1 MDDTKDITENKPPEQ
16 PKKTTLPEVEVVVD
30 APVEPLK
37 KIKEPKE
44 EPSDEVFNHVN
55 TKDEDAKEMISKRQ
69 YDLALAEQAMRR
81 AMGRYL
87 TVEEILRRNGFVVKD
102 TTIDKGKG
110 TKYEELTMQALR
122 LYVPVPLQTAMGL
135 CLLDLKEGV
144 LRIAVGDRVDDA
156 DLLRISNSLERA
168 NHQVDKIDVE
178 PWDRADLIKL
188 MREQSE
194 VAGERLLRLFAALSR
209 DSDDAS
215 MIEEA
220 LHDILAEALQSRTS
234 DIHFSL
240 HEDDARCWIRFR
252 IDGDLVYKHLIPHR
266 VMAPLVTRIKT
277 DSKMD
282 AADRQHPQDGRLGF
296 EWQGRIID
304 VRVAS
309 LPVAPAG
316 EKLTLRLLDREN
328 LLSFDAL
335 FMHAPVVAQKLR
347 KAVHGHTKD
356 GGLIVVSGPTGSG
369 KSTTLYGIIQEIDR
383 SSRAVYSVESPV
395 EYDMALVDQTSVTD
409 NSANSIASI
418 IRALMRHDPDVVIIG
433 EMRDGE
439 TVEAALRATESG
451 HMVITTV
458 HAVDAIHT
466 LDRID
471 GFLGS
476 DYRTSGL
483 YILGHAL
490 VASLSQRLVK
500 TVCPA
505 CHTVSTAHA
514 VFKDDMRCADIGLMP
529 EDNVALASSRGCDLC
544 NHTGFLGRALVLE
557 AMFPPEDQASRRSI
571 TEMMVSNVSSSVVDV
586 PGTVYLPRRES
597 IRDLIRRNTI
607 DANMGASLMVEEA
620 ASRQG
625 RR

>member
-1 MDDTKDITENKPPEQ
+1 MDDTTKRPPEISQ
-16 PKKTTLPEVEVVVD
+16 GD
-30 APVEPLK
+30 APTTVTAAESIDTVTNHLTIESEKAEQVSK
-37 KIKEPKE
+37 K
-44 EPSDEVFNHVN
+44 H
-55 TKDEDAKEMISKRQ
+55 
-69 YDLALAEQAMRR
+69 YDLALTEQAMRR
-81 AMGRYL
+81 AVGRYM

-102 TTIDKGKG
+102 SNTEVHEG

-122 LYVPVPLQTAMGL
+122 LYVPVPQQTAMGV
-135 CLLDLKEGV
+135 CLLELKEGV
-144 LRIAVGDRVDDA
+144 LRIAVGDRIDDA
-156 DLLRISNSLERA
+156 DLLRISDSLERA
-168 NHQVDKIDVE
+168 NHQVDKINVE

-209 DSDDAS
+209 DADNATMVED
-215 MIEEA
+215 A

-240 HEDDARCWIRFR
+240 HEDDARCWIRYR
-252 IDGDLVYKHLIPHR
+252 VDGDLVYKHLIPHR

-296 EWQGRIID
+296 EWQGRVID

-309 LPVAPAG
+309 LPVAPSG

-328 LLSFDAL
+328 LRSFDGL
-335 FMHAPVVAQKLR
+335 FMHAPVVAEKLR
-347 KAVHGHTKD
+347 KAVHSHTKD
-356 GGLIVVSGPTGSG
+356 GGLIIISGPTGSG

-395 EYDMALVDQTSVTD
+395 EYDMPLVDQTSVTD
-409 NSANSIASI
+409 NSANTIPEI
-418 IRALMRHDPDVVIIG
+418 IRALMRHDPDVIIIG

-471 GFLGS
+471 GFLGA

-505 CHTVSTAHA
+505 CHTVMTALS
-514 VFKDDMRCADIGLMP
+514 VYKDEMRCADLGLMP
-529 EDNVALASSRGCDLC
+529 DDKVALASGKGCDLC
-544 NHTGFLGRALVLE
+544 NHTGFLGRALILE

-597 IRDLIRRNTI
+597 IRDLIRRNAI

-620 ASRQG
+620 ATRQG
-625 RR
+625 RTR

>member
-1 MDDTKDITENKPPEQ
+1 MDDKIKTDSKTKAKT
-16 PKKTTLPEVEVVVD
+16 PKRTKAVSAKRKIDEVID
-30 APVEPLK
+30 AISDESEKDK
-37 KIKEPKE
+37 KI
-44 EPSDEVFNHVN
+44 
-55 TKDEDAKEMISKRQ
+55 TKKH

-81 AMGRYL
+81 SVGRHL

-102 TTIDKGKG
+102 SVQDKGTG

-122 LYVPVPLQTAMGL
+122 LYVPVSLQTAMGL
-135 CLLDLKEGV
+135 CLLELKEGV
-144 LRIAVGDRVDDA
+144 LKIAVGDRLDDA
-156 DLLRISNSLERA
+156 DLLRISNALERA
-168 NHQVDKIDVE
+168 SHQVDKIDIE

-194 VAGERLLRLFAALSR
+194 VAGERLLRLFSALSK
-209 DSDDAS
+209 DSDNAT
-215 MIEEA
+215 MIEDA

-240 HEDDARCWIRFR
+240 HEDDARCWIRYR
-252 IDGDLVYKHLIPHR
+252 VDGDLVYKHLIPHR

-309 LPVAPAG
+309 LPVAPSG

-328 LLSFDAL
+328 LRSFDGL
-335 FMHAPVVAQKLR
+335 FMHTPIVSKKLR
-347 KAVHGHTKD
+347 KAIHSHTKD
-356 GGLIVVSGPTGSG
+356 GGLIIVSGPTGSG

-395 EYDMALVDQTSVTD
+395 EYDMPLVDQTSVTD
-409 NSANSIASI
+409 NSANTIPDI

-433 EMRDGE
+433 EMRDGD

-471 GFLGS
+471 GFLGA

-505 CHTVSTAHA
+505 CHINNTAIN
-514 VFKDDMRCADIGLMP
+514 VYKDEARCADIGLKP
-529 EDNVALASSRGCDLC
+529 DDKVALASNDGCDLC
-544 NHTGFLGRALVLE
+544 NHTGFLGRELILE

-571 TEMMVSNVSSSVVDV
+571 TEMMISNVSSSVVDV
-586 PGTVYLPRRES
+586 PGTIYLPRRES
-597 IRDLIRRNTI
+597 IRDLIRRNAI

-620 ASRQG
+620 ATRQG